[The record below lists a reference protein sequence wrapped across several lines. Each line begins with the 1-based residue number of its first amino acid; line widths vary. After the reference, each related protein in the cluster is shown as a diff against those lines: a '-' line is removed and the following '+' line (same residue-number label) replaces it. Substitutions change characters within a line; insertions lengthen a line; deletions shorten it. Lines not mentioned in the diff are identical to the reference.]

1 MNVLN
6 GNFSSFC
13 NGMIFILLV
22 EIKCE
27 KKNILQ
33 KQVQDFKGSLLIQN
47 ISKNAFTFSQ
57 SMYWFLYAQTGNF
70 TTVPEYF
77 GDEFPYEF

>member
-1 MNVLN
+1 MW
-6 GNFSSFC
+6 
-13 NGMIFILLV
+13 
-22 EIKCE
+22 

-57 SMYWFLYAQTGNF
+57 SIGFCMLKLETSQPCQNILEMNF
-70 TTVPEYF
+70 HMNFDYFQEWLEATTTSMCTK
-77 GDEFPYEF
+77 